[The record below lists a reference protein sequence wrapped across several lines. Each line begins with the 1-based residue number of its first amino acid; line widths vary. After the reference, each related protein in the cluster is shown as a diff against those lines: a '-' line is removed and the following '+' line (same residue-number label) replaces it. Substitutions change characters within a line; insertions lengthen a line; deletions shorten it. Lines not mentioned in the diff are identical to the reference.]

1 MSFLLYFNTFRFSSI
16 NKEISLS
23 SRSLLVSRISFSLT
37 TSKFGKHSLFSSGK
51 RLFRSFF
58 HRSPCKPNLPNAAF
72 VENLSN
78 RSSGVQIPWD
88 ICTRF
93 GCYLYST
100 IILASI
106 EYHDQARTLIG
117 VQLNVLLIL
126 VYPAEC
132 SLFQT

>member
-1 MSFLLYFNTFRFSSI
+1 MAVVSLTDLRSVFVFFVVFTFRFSSI
-16 NKEISLS
+16 NKEISRS
-23 SRSLLVSRISFSLT
+23 SRSLLVSRNSFLLK

-51 RLFRSFF
+51 KEGFGHFF
-58 HRSPCKPNLPNAAF
+58 IVHFVSLMPDMTF

-100 IILASI
+100 K
-106 EYHDQARTLIG
+106 
-117 VQLNVLLIL
+117 
-126 VYPAEC
+126 C
-132 SLFQT
+132 S